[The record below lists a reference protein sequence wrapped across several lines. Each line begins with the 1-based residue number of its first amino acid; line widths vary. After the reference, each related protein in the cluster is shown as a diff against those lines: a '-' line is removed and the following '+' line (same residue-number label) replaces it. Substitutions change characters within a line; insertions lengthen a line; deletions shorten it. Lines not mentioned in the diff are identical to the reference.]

1 METAPSPTA
10 AALLAAAA
18 LAQAATADELEE
30 LAAAKAAELGA
41 PTALELEALAAVAAG
56 VAAKLELLD
65 MARNEARFDWL
76 TGTGNRR
83 AFEEELSREL
93 ADPDRE
99 GDLSLVLF
107 DIDDFKLVND
117 TYGHPAGD
125 AALRGLARAVLRV
138 ARADDRLFR
147 IGGDEFA
154 LIVHG
159 DTRCAARIMRRVRSA
174 GEDLRG
180 IALTVSGGVASALAE
195 TDPATLVALADSL
208 LLEAKRRG
216 PGSLTQ
222 DVTPYRFPSLT
233 RPVLPPLPS
242 MLSLMKGR
250 RHAVS
255 GEATGVISIEAPDI
269 VAAVRLAQ
277 RLTPIH
283 CELFPSDGHRWR
295 VQVIDVADAD
305 VKSMQDHVRDWLAVD
320 GAAA

>member
-1 METAPSPTA
+1 METDPTPTA

-18 LAQAATADELEE
+18 LAKAATAAELEE

-41 PTALELEALAAVAAG
+41 ATALELEALAAVAAG

-93 ADPDRE
+93 SDPGRE

-174 GEDLRG
+174 SEDLRG
-180 IALTVSGGVASALAE
+180 IALTVSGGIAPAPADA
-195 TDPATLVALADSL
+195 DPETLVARADSL

-216 PGSLTQ
+216 PGSLTR
-222 DVTPYRFPSLT
+222 DATPYRFPSLT

-255 GEATGVISIEAPDI
+255 GDAAAVISIEAPDV

-277 RLTPIH
+277 RLAPIP
-283 CELFPSDGHRWR
+283 CELFPADGRSWR
-295 VQVIDVADAD
+295 VQILDVSDAD
-305 VKSMQDHVRDWLAVD
+305 IEGMQEQVRDWLAVD
-320 GAAA
+320 AA